1 MEEETMSR
9 DSWNIDYGPLR
20 GFYRDRENGWVFG
33 VCAGLADRFN
43 FRVGTVRVIAIIS
56 LLLFFW
62 LSAALYLGATMLI
75 KEKPLVYSGR
85 NSENEFWYR
94 YKRDSWRH
102 S

>member
-1 MEEETMSR
+1 MSR
-9 DSWNIDYGPLR
+9 DTWNSDDGPLR

-62 LSAALYLGATMLI
+62 LTVALYLGATLLI
-75 KEKPLVYSGR
+75 REKPLVYSGR
-85 NSENEFWYR
+85 QSEYDFWERYR
-94 YKRDSWRH
+94 RDYRRH